1 VSSNKRTKYE
11 GKNRQLDLLVERTR
25 SKNTSSLKHVPIPR
39 KAVLGAT
46 FAKSKK
52 PASLFQG
59 YHQRTKHVG
68 SDFTLIPHQ
77 GRDTTK
83 YMVRHCSG
91 LEANATGDNQSNV
104 LRKLNNGMT
113 REDLEAIVSSEL
125 CLSVVDLMRLL
136 VGWHIYTVTQ
146 YSYARLAFHGPIEPS
161 RSH

>member
-1 VSSNKRTKYE
+1 M
-11 GKNRQLDLLVERTR
+11 ERIRATHTSTFTR
-25 SKNTSSLKHVPIPR
+25 GPNPR

-68 SDFTLIPHQ
+68 SDFTLIPHR
-77 GRDTTK
+77 GRDTAK
-83 YMVRHCSG
+83 DMARHSSG
-91 LEANATGDNQSNV
+91 LEVIETGDNPNIV

-113 REDLEAIVSSEL
+113 HEDMEAAVSSEL
-125 CLSVVDLMRLL
+125 YLSALDLMRLL

-146 YSYARLAFHGPIEPS
+146 YSYARLAPHGPIESPF
-161 RSH
+161 R